1 MAAPQKFLLP
11 DRTIDTLDA
20 YLAGGGGEGLQK
32 ALAMPRQQVLTELKR
47 AGLRGRGGAGFPTAV
62 KWNTVA
68 SSPCPTKYFV
78 CNAAEGEPG
87 TFKDRTLIGRN
98 PYQLIEGIQIGA
110 YAIDAR
116 KCYIGMKA
124 SFENAYLRLRD
135 ALAQMAARK
144 MIHVPVELVRGPE
157 DYLLGEER
165 ALLEVIEGKEAMPRE
180 ADNPPY
186 ILGLFT
192 RMLYDVYEPNPAVVD
207 NAETVCNVPHI
218 LRNGPDWYRSMGTAD
233 TPGTMVFTISG
244 DVRTPGVY
252 ELPMGTT
259 LRELIDVWGGGPR
272 PGRRVKAVFSG
283 VTNPV
288 ITADHLDVALDFG
301 SMRRIGSGLGSGGYI
316 VYDDA
321 ACMVRVA
328 YRYAEFLW
336 LESCGQCTSCK
347 DGGHTATLHLKKL
360 VDGRGSG
367 VDVAAAVQAAV
378 KAPSGTRCFLP
389 SELAAIVPS
398 VVDNY
403 GDEFVAHF
411 GRGCRDCA
419 DLMVPKMAAYDEATK
434 TFSYTHGRT
443 TP

>member
-1 MAAPQKFLLP
+1 MPAPQRFLLP
-11 DRTIDTLDA
+11 DHTIDTLDA
-20 YLAGGGGEGLQK
+20 YLAEGGGEGWKK
-32 ALAMPRQQVLTELKR
+32 ALAMPRQQVVAELKR

-62 KWNTVA
+62 KWGTVA
-68 SSPCPTKYFV
+68 DSACPTRYFV

-87 TFKDRTLIGRN
+87 TFKDRTLIRRN
-98 PYQLIEGIQIGA
+98 PYQLLEGIQIGA
-110 YAIDAR
+110 YAVNAK
-116 KCYIGMKA
+116 KCYIGMKT
-124 SFENAYLRLRD
+124 SFEHVYLRLRD
-135 ALAQMAARK
+135 ALAEMTGRD
-144 MIHVPVELVRGPE
+144 MIHTPVELVRGPE

-186 ILGLFT
+186 VLGLFT
-192 RMLYDVYEPNPAVVD
+192 RMLYDVYEPNPASVD
-207 NAETVCNVPHI
+207 NAETICNVPHI
-218 LRNGPDWYRSMGTAD
+218 FRNGPDWFRSMGTPD
-233 TPGTMVFTISG
+233 TPGTMVFTVSG
-244 DVRTPGVY
+244 DLRTPGVY

-259 LRELIDVWGGGPR
+259 LRELIDVWGGGTQ

-288 ITADHLDVALDFG
+288 ITADHLDVPLDFG

-347 DGGHTATLHLKKL
+347 DGCHTATIHLKKL
-360 VDGRGSG
+360 VDGHGTG
-367 VDVAAAVQAAV
+367 VDVATAVQAAV

-403 GDEFVAHF
+403 RDEFVAHF

-419 DLMVPKMAAYDEATK
+419 DVVVPKMADYNEATK
-434 TFSYTHGRT
+434 TFTYTHGRT